1 MLARDIQTR
10 TGYQGA
16 GQPCAADLCANSPVV
31 SAADTNHTVRELFD
45 KHRELVS
52 VPVVDANKP
61 VGLINRHSFL
71 SEMAKPYRR
80 ELHDRKS
87 CVVFMDAQPLVV
99 DATTTL
105 ERTAFLIV
113 ETHKKALTDGFL
125 IVRDGEFV
133 GIGFG
138 LELMRKVAD
147 LQAEKNRQIMQSID
161 YASVIQRAMLRT
173 SLETLSA
180 EVTDAAL
187 VWEPRDTVGGDF
199 YHCEKFNN
207 GLFIAMADCTGHGVP
222 GAFMTLISSSWLK
235 QELDRHGPQDPAG
248 VMAQLNRQIKRSLG
262 QVEARDE
269 PEHSDD
275 GLDALFLWFDTDQQK
290 LTYAGARIPL
300 HVLRPGE
307 SAAHTLETDRV
318 GLGYVATAADQH
330 WTNKSLALE
339 AGTLLCA
346 TTDGF
351 TDQIGGPKQ
360 IAFGKRRLRN
370 SIFANRGLRMSEFS
384 SAVMTEH
391 RAYQAAHR
399 RRDDLTL
406 FCLRV

>member
-1 MLARDIQTR
+1 MLVSGVHLQAVSRSP
-10 TGYQGA
+10 GHA
-16 GQPCAADLCANSPVV
+16 CAADLCAKSPVV
-31 SAADTNHTVRELFD
+31 SAADTNQTVRELFD
-45 KHRELVS
+45 KHRELIS

-61 VGLINRHSFL
+61 LGLINRHRFL

-99 DATTTL
+99 DAATTL

-113 ETHKKALTDGFL
+113 ETQKKALSDGFL
-125 IVRDGEFV
+125 VVRDGDFL

-138 LELMRKVAD
+138 LDLMRKVAD

-180 EVTDAAL
+180 ERVDAAL

-199 YHCEKFNN
+199 YHCEKFDD
-207 GLFIAMADCTGHGVP
+207 GLFIAVADCTGHGVP

-235 QELDRHGPQDPAG
+235 QEIDGHGPRDPARL
-248 VMAQLNRQIKRSLG
+248 MAELNHQIKRSLG
-262 QVEARDE
+262 QMEGRDS
-269 PEHSDD
+269 PGQSDD
-275 GLDALFLWFDTDQQK
+275 GLDALFMWLDTRQRE

-307 SAAHTLETDRV
+307 SAAHTLETDRS
-318 GLGYVATAADQH
+318 GLGYVATTANH
-330 WTNKSLALE
+330 RWTNRSLVLA
-339 AGTLLCA
+339 AGTILCA

-351 TDQIGGPKQ
+351 TDQIGGLKH

-370 SIFANRGLRMSEFS
+370 SMVVNRDRPMGEFS
-384 SAVMTEH
+384 SAVMAEH

-406 FCLRV
+406 FCLKV